1 MAFNSPE
8 LSARDGAPENRAA
21 KLDDSA
27 FAVLPYVPA
36 EWLDD
41 AFSRHVPADLEL
53 VLRYK
58 IVPVSWIPS
67 LVLHAVVTQ
76 EALRQARRLGLKAV
90 ARISPASYRAAVRR
104 HHGRLLLHKAVLGLA
119 KMQPELSARRRL
131 SGGQKAIIT
140 GFAAGAAALALLEDF
155 RALAFAAS
163 LAGMLF
169 FTLVVAV
176 RVFCLL
182 PSPRALP
189 GAAPPL
195 PEETLP
201 TYSVLVPL
209 FRETAV
215 LDQLFRALLSLDY
228 PPDRLDIKLI
238 LEEEDTPMH
247 RAVAGLALPPHFEV
261 IVVPGGKPQTKPRAL
276 NYALQFARGSLVT
289 IYDAED
295 IPDWQQLRQAAA
307 AFHAAPADLA
317 CLQAGLAFY
326 NPGVNWLTRQFA
338 AEYAAL
344 FKVMLPALA
353 ERELPILLGGT
364 SNHFRR
370 RCLEAAGAWDA
381 FNVTE
386 DADLGLRLARLG
398 YGCGVLASDT
408 LEEANMELGNWL
420 KQRRRWLKGFLQTW
434 LVHMR
439 APFQLSRDLGAGGF
453 WIAQCL
459 TLGVFGSA
467 LLHPLL
473 LAFGIWSLLPG
484 NMARLPNA
492 LPAHLAAGAA
502 LAILIGGY
510 AAAMTLAAKGLSRQ
524 GLKRRWP
531 VIATLPIYWLL
542 MSVAAWQAL
551 WDFIVRPFHWH
562 KTRHGISA
570 VRTSTRPG
578 AQQRR

>member
-1 MAFNSPE
+1 M
-8 LSARDGAPENRAA
+8 
-21 KLDDSA
+21 
-27 FAVLPYVPA
+27 PA

-53 VLRYK
+53 VLRHK
-58 IVPVSWIPS
+58 IVPVSWIPA
-67 LVLHAVVTQ
+67 LVLHAVVTE
-76 EALRQARRLGLKAV
+76 EALRQARRLGLRVV

-104 HHGRLLLHKAVLGLA
+104 HHGRLLLHKAVAGLA
-119 KMQPELSARRRL
+119 KTQPGMSARVRLSA
-131 SGGQKAIIT
+131 GQKTI
-140 GFAAGAAALALLEDF
+140 GMGLAASLT
-155 RALAFAAS
+155 ALAFHEDARAVALIAS
-163 LAGMLF
+163 LAGTLF
-169 FTLVVAV
+169 FTLVVAL

-182 PSPRALP
+182 PSPRP
-189 GAAPPL
+189 PRGAAPLL
-195 PEETLP
+195 PDEALP
-201 TYSVLVPL
+201 VYSVLVPT
-209 FRETAV
+209 FRETAI
-215 LDQLFRALLSLDY
+215 LDQLIRALLSLDY
-228 PPDRLDIKLI
+228 PADRLDIKLI
-238 LEEEDTPMH
+238 LEEEDTQMH
-247 RAVAGLALPPHFEV
+247 RAVAGLALPPRFEV

-307 AFHAAPADLA
+307 AFHAAPGDLA
-317 CLQAGLAFY
+317 CLQASLAFY

-344 FKVMLPALA
+344 FKIMLPALG
-353 ERELPILLGGT
+353 EHGLPMLLGGT

-370 RCLEAAGAWDA
+370 RSLEAAGAWDA

-386 DADLGLRLARLG
+386 DADLGLRLARMG
-398 YGCGVLASDT
+398 YRCGVLASDT

-439 APFQLSRDLGAGGF
+439 SPIQLYRDLGTDGF

-484 NMARLPNA
+484 NMARLPNSTA
-492 LPAHLAAGAA
+492 AHLMAGFAV
-502 LAILIGGY
+502 AILAGGY
-510 AAAMTLAAKGLSRQ
+510 AVAMMLAAKGLSRQ

-531 VIATLPIYWLL
+531 VIATLPLYWLL

-551 WDFIVRPFHWH
+551 WDFIVRPFYWH
-562 KTRHGISA
+562 KTRHGMAATRPSA
-570 VRTSTRPG
+570 RPPARPG
-578 AQQRR
+578 ARRP